1 MKTLYNPTD
10 NKVKIAYKGAKL
22 EIEPQSESEPLSDEQ
37 INYWT
42 KIHSFL
48 MVKELTVNEDVA
60 VKTSKEPENTE
71 NIVDESG
78 DEIKAKIVV
87 EKKKSKKIK

>member
-48 MVKELTVNEDVA
+48 IVKELTV
-60 VKTSKEPENTE
+60 SE
-71 NIVDESG
+71 NIGVEILKEKTETDNIVNEVT
-78 DEIKAKIVV
+78 DEIKAEIVV
-87 EKKKSKKIK
+87 KKKKNKK